1 MTPDAPRLVLF
12 DLDGCLV
19 DSEPLSLRALVAEI
33 RAAGLD
39 GLGFEDVRDRFLG
52 VTFADV
58 VAHVERELGHAVPDG
73 FGDRFHERLYALYA
87 ERLERID
94 AMVAVAERIAAEGVA
109 IAIASGGSAGRI
121 RHTLDLTGL
130 RELFGDRLFSG
141 EDVGRG
147 KPAPDLFLHA
157 AGQVDVSPKATWV
170 VEDSP
175 HGIEGARRAG
185 MRAIGFTGGTHLDGI
200 RAAQARR
207 LLDAGAACVVEDAS
221 EVYPAI
227 MEVRPGIDAPRQV
240 RG

>member
-19 DSEPLSLRALVAEI
+19 DSEPLSLQALVAEI
-33 RAAGLD
+33 RAAGFD
-39 GLGFEDVRDRFLG
+39 GLDFEDMRDRFLG
-52 VTFADV
+52 VTLADI
-58 VAHVERELGHAVPDG
+58 VAHVESELGHAVPEG

-94 AMVAVAERIAAEGVA
+94 AMVAVAERLAAEGVA

-121 RHTLDLTGL
+121 RHTLDLTRL
-130 RELFGDRLFSG
+130 REPFGDRLFSG
-141 EDVGRG
+141 EEVGRG

-157 AGQVDVSPKATWV
+157 ARRLDMPPGTACV

-227 MEVRPGIDAPRQV
+227 MDARLGLDAPRRV